1 MTAIRRPA
9 LTTAPPVPILP
20 YPHGQL
26 QVQEHD
32 PRTLGAAERL
42 IALIRERRSTL
53 AIHHVGSSAVAG
65 LAGKNVVDLAVA
77 AEPED
82 IPGRPAPVHFL
93 PPARCS
99 SVASSTRELSSRS
112 TST

>member
-9 LTTAPPVPILP
+9 LTTTAPPVPILP

-42 IALIRERRSTL
+42 IALIRERRPTL

-65 LAGKNVVDLAVA
+65 PSGQHSCGPGGGA
-77 AEPED
+77 APLG
-82 IPGRPAPVHFL
+82 IPCVPDATP
-93 PPARCS
+93 
-99 SVASSTRELSSRS
+99 SVAGPRRDRPR
-112 TST
+112 